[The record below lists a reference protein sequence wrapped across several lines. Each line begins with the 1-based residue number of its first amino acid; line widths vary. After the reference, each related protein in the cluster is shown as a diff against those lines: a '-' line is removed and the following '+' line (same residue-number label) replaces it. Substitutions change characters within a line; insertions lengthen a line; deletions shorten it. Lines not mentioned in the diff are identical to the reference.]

1 MFPYYP
7 SLKKERRQEMGLNIF
22 WYFVNIFIES
32 GLMTKSS
39 HKNKK
44 SPKSIYHEKH
54 FWQKM
59 NVRHP
64 MGKNEHWK
72 NIEKLVQKSN
82 VIFCQ

>member
-44 SPKSIYHEKH
+44 ALSPFI
-54 FWQKM
+54 M
-59 NVRHP
+59 
-64 MGKNEHWK
+64 K
-72 NIEKLVQKSN
+72 NIFDRKWM
-82 VIFCQ
+82 